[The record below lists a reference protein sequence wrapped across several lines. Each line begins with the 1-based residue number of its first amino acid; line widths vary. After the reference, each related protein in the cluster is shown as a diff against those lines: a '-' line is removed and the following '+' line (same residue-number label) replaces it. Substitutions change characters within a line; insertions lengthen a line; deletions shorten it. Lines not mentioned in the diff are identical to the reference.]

1 MATTD
6 CVIPISGLSADG
18 TATLCGVMTSPSEI
32 LLTPVLA
39 QNENGLFALST
50 PTTTFLS
57 HLKQSGNNGGPH
69 QRVHDK
75 TVKFVQF
82 VLNGPQKQV
91 PSPVVG
97 HSSSPS
103 PPKGKI
109 RIIPEANIRKS
120 PPPPS
125 PVSST
130 TSSNRLQSSF
140 IDESCTI
147 CGQHYTDR
155 SAFKA
160 HIKLH
165 LKEKLN
171 IRRNKRKL
179 EEEQGK
185 ENNNDKIPKASEDSS
200 PIRENTHGG
209 IPEPKSRDV
218 IMAELAACQPV
229 PPDTISELTS
239 QPNPLIFP
247 PTPASSVCSAS
258 SPAKPGVPL
267 ELLQPENHEVSEES
281 SLNFNTVMNKMD
293 INYDLSNILDE
304 IEQNLEPLH
313 FEKYNSKANV
323 ETPPDSD
330 AESNIKEEKHTLLS
344 HPGCD
349 DVNLNQVISPP
360 TKDTEEEDKLD
371 LDKLVNEAISSSSIR
386 SSPPPLSQAVVQS
399 PSSIAKVGALPPK
412 ALAVLNQLPTK
423 LLGSSDSTG
432 NRFINVVKIERSGG
446 SDDLSNTI
454 INIQCQNSKNNRI
467 IESYRAIDNGKELK
481 LIPNNNESPPPNP
494 AISPPSIKNC
504 SSECSVCGKTITTK
518 NMARHMEK
526 HTGKKKFQCDICL
539 ASFFQKTHLKNH
551 IALHKSGGLDKSDS
565 SPPPFKGMVASPPP
579 PTNLHPPA
587 TPVPQ
592 PLINNSHQNPSSS
605 NFRCSICLKTFVQK
619 GHLNRHLNSTHG
631 CKDSTSTKESNDLE
645 CKICHKKCKNKISL
659 NRHRTKHM
667 VCSHCSSKGQNLFF
681 NSKSALQEHLLK
693 FHPESAVLSIENY
706 TSSSSSS
713 SSSSTSDDENP
724 SLLDKKDTF
733 LDYSPNKIKD
743 EKLPSDF
750 ALFNDSS
757 SSGSSSVILGEEEE
771 EEEEPIGSSIADIS
785 NSDFFD
791 FNQEIQEFYLTD
803 LF

>member
-200 PIRENTHGG
+200 PIREKYTWRYTRAQIKRCHHGRTC
-209 IPEPKSRDV
+209 S
-218 IMAELAACQPV
+218 M
-229 PPDTISELTS
+229 S
-239 QPNPLIFP
+239 
-247 PTPASSVCSAS
+247 TPSSVCSAS

-330 AESNIKEEKHTLLS
+330 AEI
-344 HPGCD
+344 
-349 DVNLNQVISPP
+349 ISPP

-412 ALAVLNQLPTK
+412 ALAEIDSSMLSK
-423 LLGSSDSTG
+423 L
-432 NRFINVVKIERSGG
+432 K
-446 SDDLSNTI
+446 DLVARMICPNTI

-504 SSECSVCGKTITTK
+504 SSECS
-518 NMARHMEK
+518 
-526 HTGKKKFQCDICL
+526 
-539 ASFFQKTHLKNH
+539 THLKNH

-619 GHLNRHLNSTHG
+619 SHLNRHLNSTHG

-645 CKICHKKCKNKISL
+645 CKICHK
-659 NRHRTKHM
+659 
-667 VCSHCSSKGQNLFF
+667 
-681 NSKSALQEHLLK
+681 
-693 FHPESAVLSIENY
+693 SI
-706 TSSSSSS
+706 
-713 SSSSTSDDENP
+713 
-724 SLLDKKDTF
+724 TF